1 MKEPLKTFVAYAR
14 EDRVLKEQL
23 VAGDA
28 WNDTIHENIDAAGI
42 FILLISDDFL
52 RSDYCF
58 NTEMQL
64 ALRGEAE
71 DTAIVAPVI
80 LKECAW
86 HTTELAAIQVLPSE
100 GKPEE
105 PAHGAMAPRLRVVRM
120 EERSR
125 GSPDGAERPGLIAL
139 DALSGEVEWRL
150 PFDNGANGVNWFD
163 GRLFAGDVGGD
174 LWCVR
179 ARDGHLL
186 WRCSLGE
193 PLFSRSLDACK

>member
-86 HTTELAAIQVLPSE
+86 HTTGARRHPGAAVGRQADRVESM
-100 GKPEE
+100 GR
-105 PAHGAMAPRLRVVRM
+105 AGAR
-120 EERSR
+120 
-125 GSPDGAERPGLIAL
+125 
-139 DALSGEVEWRL
+139 
-150 PFDNGANGVNWFD
+150 
-163 GRLFAGDVGGD
+163 
-174 LWCVR
+174 
-179 ARDGHLL
+179 H
-186 WRCSLGE
+186 
-193 PLFSRSLDACK
+193 